1 MGITVVY
8 QAFTHRGGNG
18 SGVPSGSGMMPS
30 GSGMMPSGSGMMPSG
45 SGMMP
50 SGSGMMP
57 SGSGMSSGA
66 LRGGAPRAMM
76 QSVHRPYTVVF
87 S

>member
-1 MGITVVY
+1 
-8 QAFTHRGGNG
+8 
-18 SGVPSGSGMMPS
+18 
-30 GSGMMPSGSGMMPSG
+30 MMPSGSGMMPSG